1 MHPDMVKLLD
11 LQEKDLVLVEVDTR
25 LSAILAETAQLDKE
39 LAEAERSLES
49 RRRSAAE
56 ALRKR
61 QESETKIENFRRLL
75 ERQQAR
81 TDQLRGQREIQAAMV
96 EMDLARS
103 VLAKEENDWAQA
115 GDNVIAQDAATLA
128 AEKKLEEQRA
138 SQTEAREALG
148 QRKSGIQAERDSA
161 KAARDASAAEVERAL
176 RQRYERLRGSRVAR
190 VVVPLVGA
198 ACGACFTTVPLN
210 RRSQIRSGNV
220 IDWCESCGVILYYAD
235 DQGG

>member
-1 MHPDMVKLLD
+1 MHPDLVKLLD
-11 LQEKDLVLVEVDTR
+11 LQEKDLALVEVDTR
-25 LSAILAETAQLDKE
+25 LAGVLAETEQLDKE
-39 LAEAERSLES
+39 LAEAERNLEN

-61 QESETKIENFRRLL
+61 QDSETKIENFRRLL

-81 TDQLRGQREIQAAMV
+81 TNQLRGQREIQAAMT

-115 GDNVIAQDAATLA
+115 GDNVIAQDAAIRA
-128 AEKKLEEQRA
+128 AEEKLEEQRT
-138 SQTEAREALG
+138 SQAEAREALG
-148 QRKSGIQAERDSA
+148 QRRSGVQAERDEA

-176 RQRYERLRGSRVAR
+176 RQRYERLRAARVAR
-190 VVVPLVGA
+190 VVVPLVGS

-210 RRSQIRSGNV
+210 RRSQIRSGNL